1 MGPMFVHLVK
11 RSDKLFMA
19 VFGAG
24 DNLKQ
29 IGRLSLDENV
39 KIERS

>member
-1 MGPMFVHLVK
+1 MGPFLVQLVK
-11 RSDKLFMA
+11 RYDRLFLA

-24 DNLKQ
+24 DGLKQ